1 MLQTT
6 TPLKIYRSSA
16 GSGKTYTLSM
26 EYLKLIL
33 GEARDFRTVLA
44 VTFTNKATE
53 EMKSRILYFLYEIAR
68 EKDNYKATTL
78 QKALNISH
86 EQLKMRAR
94 ATLQAILHDYSS
106 FSVMTIDSFFQ
117 RVIRTFARDLGL
129 NAGYTLELDQGAI
142 LSKVV
147 DDFMEG
153 LNEKQEKQTLNW
165 LLQNVQRRMDDN
177 FTWNPKDE
185 LTKLAHELFSEDYQR
200 YLLNGVEQ
208 IASVQHIS
216 ELYKQVTALRKTI
229 LSERQEIARE
239 GMNRIEQQGLQIKD
253 FFFKEKGPAGH
264 LFQAAKGEWKAPNTY
279 VQQVLGHE
287 KEWYASRASRKQQI
301 QIQAIEE
308 ELNEVLQNLVVHF
321 YEHDARFHT
330 ANQVLKNIFP
340 FGLLSKLDQQIKAY
354 KNENDSILIAEAP
367 VFLNRII
374 GEDELPFIYERIGTT
389 YQHFLI
395 DEFQDTSGLQWNN
408 FKPLVS
414 NSLATMSRNLIV
426 GDVKQSIYRW
436 RGGDW
441 SLLLR
446 DIVEAPEFGA
456 MSELLNLSSN
466 FRSRKNIVAFNNT
479 VFLHL
484 PEAIQNHVT
493 GLYEADGGQSPVPD
507 AGQAE
512 TDAWFKQE
520 SEIFTTAYNQAKQQ
534 LPPGYNHDKWAG
546 RVEVT
551 FKTAE
556 LLQSEEL
563 TYEEYIEQ
571 AIPDLIIRL
580 LESGQQPGDIAI
592 LTRNNQEGKKIAEAL
607 LADKQERLQNN
618 EVYYPYNVISPD
630 SLMAQQAQVNGLLLD
645 VLGVLN
651 DPADEVAQASVI
663 EKCGVLGIL
672 PEKELEN
679 WQVEITGLKADN
691 NISKEELP
699 ALIGECFWK
708 RMPEELRQ
716 HRVSLGKF
724 PVYELVENLVRI
736 FKLHEF
742 AETAYLQTFLQSV
755 YEFGFSTEGD
765 VHSFLQWW
773 ADEGARKTAVQVN
786 ESLDAVQLMTIHQ
799 SKGLEFETVIVPH
812 CNWEITLK
820 KKGGNNNIMWVST
833 NESPFNVGPLPLDLS
848 GDMKK
853 TFFKKEYYQEI
864 IKAGIDNLNLLYV
877 AFTRA
882 ASSLYVYANPGI
894 TPSQTDKMKTVADLL
909 YVVMKTPYQAADEY
923 EVTLQMEEE
932 QYVLGS
938 NEALQKKAPPIPDD
952 ITPLH
957 TRWRNRL
964 AIRQLS
970 RDFFG
975 QADAQ
980 HIEGQAIVLNYGNL
994 VHDLLFRIIHRDDAA
1009 HALDEVYFT
1018 HGISLREKEELSQ
1031 RIRKVLDMPV
1041 VNNWFT
1047 DPGYRVINE
1056 RTIIDKGGQE
1066 KRPDRVMVHKQET
1079 IIVDYKTGSNP
1090 ADDTRS
1096 KYRNQ
1101 VKQYKNLLIKMGY
1114 PQVKGYLLYTDL
1126 LQLEAV

>member
-1 MLQTT
+1 
-6 TPLKIYRSSA
+6 
-16 GSGKTYTLSM
+16 M

-33 GEARDFRTVLA
+33 GASRDFRSVLA

-53 EMKSRILYFLYEIAR
+53 EMKSRILFFLYEIAR
-68 EKDNYKATTL
+68 EKDNHKASTL
-78 QKALNISH
+78 QKSLNISP
-86 EQLKMRAR
+86 EQLKTRAR
-94 ATLQAILHDYSS
+94 SALQAILHDYGS

-129 NAGYTLELDQGAI
+129 NAGYTLELDQEAM

-165 LLQNVQRRMDDN
+165 LLQNVQRRMDEN
-177 FTWNPKDE
+177 FAWDPKDE
-185 LTKLAHELFSEDYQR
+185 LMKLAHELFSEDYQR

-208 IASVQHIS
+208 IASVQYIS
-216 ELYKQVTALRKTI
+216 ELYNRVTALRKR
-229 LSERQEIARE
+229 LVSERQELARQ
-239 GMNRIEQQGLQIKD
+239 GMYLIEQNSLQVKD
-253 FFFKEKGPAGH
+253 FFFKGKGPAGH
-264 LFQAAKGEWKAPNTY
+264 LFRAAKGEWTAPNTY
-279 VQQVLGHE
+279 VQQVLRYD
-287 KEWYASRASRKQQI
+287 KDWYTSSAPRKQQI
-301 QIQAIEE
+301 RAIEE
-308 ELNEVLQNLVVHF
+308 GLNEALQNLVVHF
-321 YEHDARFHT
+321 YENDARFHT

-340 FGLLSKLDQQIKAY
+340 FGLLSKLNEQIKAY

-374 GEDELPFIYERIGTT
+374 GKDELPFIYERIGTT

-414 NSLATMSRNLIV
+414 NSLATLSRNLVV

-446 DIVEAPEFGA
+446 DIIEDPEFKS
-456 MSELLNLSSN
+456 MSELLNLNSN

-484 PEAIQNHVT
+484 PGAVQQHVT
-493 GLYEADGGQSPVPD
+493 RLYNADQHQRPVPD
-507 AGQAE
+507 TRQAE
-512 TDAWFKQE
+512 TDAWFEQE
-520 SEIFTTAYNQAKQQ
+520 SEIFTTAYKQAKQQ
-534 LPPGYNHDKWAG
+534 LPPGYNHDQWGG
-546 RVEVT
+546 RVAVN

-556 LLQSEEL
+556 SLQKEEL

-571 AIPDLIIRL
+571 AIPGLIIRL

-592 LTRNNQEGKKIAEAL
+592 LTRNNREGKKIAEAL
-607 LADKQERLQNN
+607 LADKQQRLQNN

-630 SLMAQQAQVNGLLLD
+630 SLLARQAQVNGLLLD
-645 VLGVLN
+645 VLRLFN
-651 DPADEVAQASVI
+651 DLTDEVAQASVI
-663 EKCGVLGIL
+663 EKSGTLRIL

-679 WQVEITGLKADN
+679 WQVEITGLKADQEV
-691 NISKEELP
+691 SEEELP
-699 ALIGECFWK
+699 ARMSECFWK
-708 RMPEELRQ
+708 RMPRELRQ
-716 HRVSLGKF
+716 NRVSLGKL

-736 FKLHEF
+736 FGLHEF

-755 YEFGFSTEGD
+755 YEFSFSTEGD
-765 VHSFLQWW
+765 VHSFLHWW
-773 ADEGARKTAVQVN
+773 DDEGARKTAVQVN

-799 SKGLEFETVIVPH
+799 SKGLEFETVIIPH

-820 KKGGNNNIMWVST
+820 KKGGSSNIMWVST
-833 NESPFNVGPLPLDLS
+833 DEPPFNVGPLPLDLS

-894 TPSQTDKMKTVADLL
+894 TPDQTDKMKTVADLL
-909 YVVMKTPYQAADEY
+909 YVVMKTPHQAADEY
-923 EVTLQMEEE
+923 EVTLPMEQEE
-932 QYVLGS
+932 YVLG
-938 NEALQKKAPPIPDD
+938 NDEAQQKKTPPAPEG

-975 QADAQ
+975 QADAR

-994 VHDLLFRIIHRDDAA
+994 VHDLLARIIHVEDVN

-1018 HGISLREKEELSQ
+1018 HGISIREKEELNQ
-1031 RIRKVLDMPV
+1031 RIRKVLHLPV

-1066 KRPDRVMVHKQET
+1066 KRPDRVMVHDQET

-1126 LQLEAV
+1126 LELEAV